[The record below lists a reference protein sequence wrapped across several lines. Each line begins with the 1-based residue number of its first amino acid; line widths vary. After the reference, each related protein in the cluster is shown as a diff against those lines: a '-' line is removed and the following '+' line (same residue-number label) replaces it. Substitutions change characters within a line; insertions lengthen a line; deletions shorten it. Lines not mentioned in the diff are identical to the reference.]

1 MDDLYKFTR
10 IILIVLG
17 VYFLLTLG
25 MTLCIT
31 LPNQLIYFG
40 SYYKSHNFLQLIA
53 PVFSVIYLVLIILLL
68 LCRVDKW
75 TTAIVKPVEQDGKKQ
90 QISLIPVAFRLVA
103 VFTGIFYLY
112 QIIPTIVSDIIRHIS
127 WLSYVETAPRFHLE
141 KVFNWVIILALG
153 VYLLCG
159 APHFVR
165 WQVKKTLE
173 LAGKIKENT
182 VDIETQ

>member
-1 MDDLYKFTR
+1 
-10 IILIVLG
+10 
-17 VYFLLTLG
+17 

-40 SYYKSHNFLQLIA
+40 SYYKNHNFLQLIV
-53 PVFSVIYLVLIILLL
+53 PVFSLVYLVLIILLL

-75 TTAIVKPVEQDGKKQ
+75 TTRIVKPMEQDGKKQ
-90 QISLIPVAFRLVA
+90 QIFWLPVAFRLVA

-127 WLSYVETAPRFHLE
+127 WLGYSETAPRFHLE
-141 KVFNWVIILALG
+141 KVFNWLIILALG
-153 VYLLCG
+153 IYLLCG

-173 LAGKIKENT
+173 LCSQFKENNT
-182 VDIETQ
+182 NTESQ